1 MGTPFI
7 QNVSDYTYDS
17 DATPITPN
25 GTGFLMDVS
34 EEFRAGSKSTNAAL
48 KAALAALKNNPSD
61 PALLAEYQSA
71 LSQYTLYRSAQSAIV
86 KAYKDV
92 GAGIIAN
99 YR

>member
-1 MGTPFI
+1 MSTVINGTDGKPL
-7 QNVSDYTYDS
+7 YTS
-17 DATPITPN
+17 DAAEMK
-25 GTGFLMDVS
+25 GAGFLMDVS
-34 EEFRAGSKSTNAAL
+34 EQFREGSKATNEAVTKALEAL
-48 KAALAALKNNPSD
+48 KKNPSD

-71 LSQYTLYRSAQSAIV
+71 LSQYTLYRNAQSSVV